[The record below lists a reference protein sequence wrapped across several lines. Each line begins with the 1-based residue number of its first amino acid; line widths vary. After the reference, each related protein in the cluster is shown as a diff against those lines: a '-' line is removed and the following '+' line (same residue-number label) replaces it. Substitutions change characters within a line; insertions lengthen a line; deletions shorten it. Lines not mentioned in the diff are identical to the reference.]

1 MADEKRRIVYELL
14 VEAKGAQQANDQIGS
29 IGKGF
34 ESMLNVAKPAL
45 AFLSAGFVLKGIT
58 SSLDE
63 LTKFN
68 AQLETLGVTG
78 ETATQALHSVQ
89 DVAFVTGQSMK
100 DVAAAYGEAI
110 ELQQILGTST
120 ASATRTTEAFVKIAA
135 SEGKT
140 ATDAARQIQMLAFA
154 IESGQLK
161 SKEFISA
168 LKESNTFQQ
177 AAEQATGKTTKQL
190 VEMAK
195 AGDITAAQLV
205 EIVLAMEKI
214 GEQKTAQATVTGL
227 WESIKT
233 LGTVIVQAT
242 AEGANFNAK
251 VGETQQTGF
260 ETFLQGVRGAFE
272 GIGGAIAVV
281 NNFLQEMWNVAKFI
295 FELDWNIITLNFSAI
310 GDVWNQFGAEVDRDL
325 GEMWEGAK
333 KFFGAL
339 DPRGAPQE
347 EWDAYNAKV
356 KKDLED
362 REKQA
367 RDMGFQKSLGG
378 AFGSSFDRYV
388 AIWKK
393 GQKDAAEAR
402 KKIAEAE
409 EKEERARAKRQD
421 AIWDLREESRKNAEK
436 KLDEFADKGMAD
448 IGKQLAAQNVKD
460 LDAAIAEMGDVTIP
474 GLAHDYL
481 ANFEQ
486 MGDITNT
493 LEDSLSGLFNGAI
506 HNAREFF
513 ASLARG
519 IANIFAQLAAKQA
532 ASGIMDLLNA
542 AIGTWSSGATPA
554 AATQAGSGVTN
565 YFRGYAA
572 KGAAFQD
579 GHRMAFAT
587 GGVVSG
593 PTTFGMAGG
602 GTGLMGEA
610 GPEAVMPLK
619 RTSDGKLGVKG
630 SAPSV
635 QIINNMGVMAKAR
648 TEQHGD
654 RLTIIMEAAQLGA
667 NMAEERINRSV
678 RSGYGATAQ
687 SVQRT
692 YGLTRRL

>member
-1 MADEKRRIVYELL
+1 MADEKRRIIYELL
-14 VEAKGAQQANDQIGS
+14 VEAKGAQQANDQIGAM
-29 IGKGF
+29 GKGF
-34 ESMLNVAKPAL
+34 QSMLEMAKPAL
-45 AFLSAGFVLKGIT
+45 AFLSVGFVLKGIAN
-58 SSLDE
+58 SLDE

-100 DVAAAYGEAI
+100 DVATAYGEAI

-140 ATDAARQIQMLAFA
+140 AQDAARQIQMLAFA

-161 SKEFISA
+161 SKEFINA
-168 LKESNTFQQ
+168 LKESNTFQT
-177 AAEQATGKTTKQL
+177 AAQEATGKTTKEL
-190 VEMAK
+190 VELAK
-195 AGDITAAQLV
+195 QGQITAAQLV

-214 GEQKTAQATVTGL
+214 GDQKTAQATVTGL
-227 WESIKT
+227 WESLKT

-251 VGETQQTGF
+251 IGETQQTGF
-260 ETFLQGVRGAFE
+260 EQFLEGVRVLFD

-281 NNFLQEMWNVAKFI
+281 NNIVQAMWDTIAGFGMTLLNALSPEHAVYWWNRYAS
-295 FELDWNIITLNFSAI
+295 ELDK
-310 GDVWNQFGAEVDRDL
+310 DL
-325 GEMWEGAK
+325 GEAWEGAK
-333 KFFGAL
+333 KFFSAL
-339 DPRGAPQE
+339 DPRGGTQE
-347 EWDAYNAKV
+347 EWDKYNAKV

-367 RDMGFQKSLGG
+367 RDMGFQKSLGESFG
-378 AFGSSFDRYV
+378 ASFDKWV

-393 GQKDAAEAR
+393 GQIEAAEAR

-409 EKEERARAKRQD
+409 EKAERERAKRQRTL
-421 AIWDLREESRKNAEK
+421 WELREENEK
-436 KLDEFADKGMAD
+436 ISAKRLDAFANKGMDD
-448 IGKQLAAQNVKD
+448 IGKQLAAQNIKD

-486 MGDITNT
+486 MDDITRT
-493 LEDSLSGLFNGAI
+493 LEDSLNGLFTGAI

-519 IANIFAQLAAKQA
+519 ISQIFAQLAAKQA
-532 ASGIMDLLNA
+532 AGGILDLLNMA
-542 AIGTWSSGATPA
+542 MNSIGKVTPA
-554 AATQAGSGVTN
+554 SATQAGSGVTD
-565 YFRGYAA
+565 YYRGYAA
-572 KGAAFQD
+572 KGAAFTH
-579 GHRMAFAT
+579 GHRMAFAS

-602 GTGLMGEA
+602 GAGLMGEA
-610 GPEAVMPLK
+610 GPEAVMPLR
-619 RTSDGKLGVKG
+619 RTSGGKLGVVG
-630 SAPSV
+630 AMPSITV
-635 QIINNMGVMAKAR
+635 VNNTGVTAKAR
-648 TEQHGD
+648 VEHGTD
-654 RLTIIMEAAQLGA
+654 RMTLILEAAQLGA

-692 YGLTRRL
+692 YGLTRRQ

>member
-29 IGKGF
+29 MGKGF
-34 ESMLNVAKPAL
+34 QSMLNIAKPAL
-45 AFLSAGFVLKGIT
+45 AFLSAGFVLKGIA

-78 ETATQALHSVQ
+78 ESATQALHSVQ

-100 DVAAAYGEAI
+100 DVATAYGEAI

-120 ASATRTTEAFVKIAA
+120 ASASRTTEAFVKIAA

-154 IESGQLK
+154 IESGTLK
-161 SKEFISA
+161 SKEFINA

-177 AAEQATGKTTKQL
+177 AAQQALGKTTEEL
-190 VEMAK
+190 VTMAK
-195 AGDITAAQLV
+195 EGDITAAQLV

-233 LGTVIVQAT
+233 LGTVVVQAT
-242 AEGANFNAK
+242 AEGAKFNAQI
-251 VGETQQTGF
+251 GESQQTGF
-260 ETFLQGVRGAFE
+260 QMFLEGVRGAFE

-281 NNFLQEMWNVAKFI
+281 NNFLQGLYDVGALAITSFFNLLNPDKVT
-295 FELDWNIITLNFSAI
+295 ELWEHYS
-310 GDVWNQFGAEVDRDL
+310 AEVDRDL
-325 GEMWEGAK
+325 LEMWEGAK

-339 DPRGAPQE
+339 DPRDGTQE
-347 EWDAYNAKV
+347 EWDEYNAKV

-367 RDMGFQKSLGG
+367 RDTGFQKSLGG
-378 AFGSSFDRYV
+378 AFGTSFDRYV

-393 GQKDAAEAR
+393 GQVEAAEAR

-409 EKEERARAKRQD
+409 EKAEREREKRQRN
-421 AIWDLREESRKNAEK
+421 IWELREENEKNSAK
-436 KLDEFADKGMAD
+436 RLDDFANKGMDD
-448 IGKQLAAQNVKD
+448 IGKQLAAQNLKD
-460 LDAAIAEMGDVTIP
+460 LDAAILTMGDVTIP
-474 GLAHDYL
+474 GLKEDYL

-486 MGDITNT
+486 MGEVTQT
-493 LEDSLSGLFNGAI
+493 LEQTLGGLFNGSI
-506 HNAREFF
+506 RNAREFF
-513 ASLARG
+513 ATLAQG

-532 ASGIMDLLNA
+532 ASGLMDFLNL
-542 AIGTWSSGATPA
+542 AIGAFRGGTSPA
-554 AATQAGSGVTN
+554 DATQAGSGLGDM
-565 YFRGYAA
+565 FRNYAA
-572 KGAAFQD
+572 KGAAFD
-579 GHRMAFAT
+579 HGHRMAFAS

-610 GPEAVMPLK
+610 GPEAVMPLR
-619 RTSDGKLGVKG
+619 RTSSGKLGVTG
-630 SAPSV
+630 AMPNITVVNSTGV
-635 QIINNMGVMAKAR
+635 QAAAR
-648 TEQHGD
+648 MERSTD
-654 RLTIIMEAAQLGA
+654 RMTLILEAAQMGA
-667 NMAEERINRSV
+667 NMAEARVNRSL

-692 YGLTRRL
+692 YGLRRRV